1 MEIRNRKNIIII
13 HIFCV
18 LVLSVLLS
26 GCVERIHLKETAKTS
41 REKRTLEFV
50 DGTWNGD
57 FLEKAKQLLQKRL
70 MESGEGHYN
79 VVIEDFDSDNSSAN
93 VMIIK
98 NDKMMWTCEILCQMQ
113 MDDGSVLE
121 NVMYDRRWS
130 GPFKITDKTI
140 IREIAQRTNHSVY
153 QFSIE
158 IKEEQD
164 SARKRV
170 TCIDDAIR
178 AYQNAKNRERW
189 KEIMEQKA
197 DYSAL
202 QQVSA
207 CDEFQVQIYSF
218 QTQKNVQYYFVDD
231 TTQTYVRVDYDK
243 ENAVY
248 TSFFEKGK
256 LEKGK
261 GLEKCKKA
269 EYLGQRTI
277 TVSPLYVPLFL
288 EEDWPW
294 QLMMDIK
301 EEVTSTLKEEQGQ
314 GEYILYIAGF
324 SEADEKTDLLIQNKA
339 TNQLYN
345 NSVNFIL
352 SGQKRKVNIED
363 GGLSPIKNI
372 DCGGINYLDA
382 FAKTSICKVS
392 IKI

>member
-13 HIFCV
+13 HIFFV

-218 QTQKNVQYYFVDD
+218 HHSQELYDFYKNELNYF
-231 TTQTYVRVDYDK
+231 
-243 ENAVY
+243 Y
-248 TSFFEKGK
+248 TCF
-256 LEKGK
+256 
-261 GLEKCKKA
+261 
-269 EYLGQRTI
+269 
-277 TVSPLYVPLFL
+277 
-288 EEDWPW
+288 
-294 QLMMDIK
+294 
-301 EEVTSTLKEEQGQ
+301 
-314 GEYILYIAGF
+314 
-324 SEADEKTDLLIQNKA
+324 
-339 TNQLYN
+339 
-345 NSVNFIL
+345 
-352 SGQKRKVNIED
+352 
-363 GGLSPIKNI
+363 
-372 DCGGINYLDA
+372 
-382 FAKTSICKVS
+382 
-392 IKI
+392 